1 MHYPK
6 KINCSLFGCMTCY
19 WYTYSSFN
27 QYRESTL
34 VSCTMNVCTKTTV
47 ERNCIRNRKIIFASG
62 CWVLF
67 VLFGLD
73 EKWPDR
79 PEPKQPQ
86 KCAIPTQKLRQF
98 FLSMN
103 QKEQGHSAE
112 ETDRLNSKH
121 LCVREND
128 QRIFKS
134 IFKSL
139 HFSNYLTRYI
149 PSTLSMHYQSD

>member
-6 KINCSLFGCMTCY
+6 KINCSLFGCMTFY

-62 CWVLF
+62 HWVLF

-86 KCAIPTQKLRQF
+86 KCAIPTQKIASVLPFNEPKRTRTFSRRDGPVKFKIFTYVYERMTSEFVNQF
-98 FLSMN
+98 
-103 QKEQGHSAE
+103 
-112 ETDRLNSKH
+112 LNRCI
-121 LCVREND
+121 LA
-128 QRIFKS
+128 I
-134 IFKSL
+134 
-139 HFSNYLTRYI
+139 T
-149 PSTLSMHYQSD
+149 